1 MKTTVELADDLV
13 TEAKRYANRHG
24 ITLRDVIEGGIRAT
38 LRAEE
43 GARAPFTLRD
53 ASVGGSGLQPEFR
66 DATWSKM
73 REAAYEGNSL
83 VG

>member
-13 TEAKRYANRHG
+13 LEAKRYAKRHR
-24 ITLRDVIEGGIRAT
+24 TT
-38 LRAEE
+38 LRAVIEDGVRSTLRADR

-66 DATWSKM
+66 DETWSKM
-73 REAAYEGNSL
+73 REAAYGRR
-83 VG
+83 GG